1 MKKRTKKLLAGL
13 LAVIM
18 LLTLLPMA
26 IIGPFAEEV
35 EEATYAGPALNE
47 TVVGT
52 VNFQSFN
59 FLGDNSTGEDGTDYS
74 ATFYYTDDYFAHSAI
89 NDEVNE
95 QRVDWDQLDDTALS
109 TCSMDFAVASYTSA
123 HGDVVNKGAPSW
135 NNSNYKNKDKNVI
148 AFLNQCGFEGIEPS
162 DMYRVEPTQDSIAY
176 TLANKEITVWNED
189 TQQNETYTLVACGIR
204 GAGYGPEWASN
215 VTVGDSSN
223 PSKDGRHKGF
233 DDSAKQVVAGIRQYI
248 ADKNISGN
256 VKYWVSG
263 FSRSAAVANLTAGYL
278 TDSAEEFGTQQKDIY
293 GYTYEC
299 PQCADIDE
307 NALAY
312 KNIHNIVNPM
322 DLVPRVSPSEFDHQ
336 RLGVDYL
343 MPYHGN
349 TTTTENEA
357 LYARMYEVLKTIA
370 VGRTFDGEYK
380 EDPLIAAVNP
390 SNYPYN
396 RKMTP
401 YTMRA
406 TKLVTD
412 AIGGNLMTE
421 FGTEESKKKGGLF
434 SGGNVD
440 NVLGD
445 TNGDGTCDWY
455 LDDMLDEVLG
465 VFLVSTAWDRGY
477 NNSTTDALTHKVRF
491 IEKYQKDMRTVLGYL
506 LGFSGPA
513 FLGLVDS
520 LMDQVAGQLKLSN
533 AGFALAFVNFYN
545 DPQGSYARY
554 NMLVDSDWRGRPK
567 KDVLIDEAQKVA
579 IDVVND
585 MTASYTHPTI
595 SRTKMNQA
603 MKTLT
608 GLVIDLYADEL
619 DRYESQYLG
628 TCLRLMNVILSTHEQ
643 ETVLS
648 WITSLDDNHINR
660 GYRTLTLPANTNVK
674 LHQFREQFEGSATFD
689 GDAPV
694 VAEYN
699 NGDEVKNLDQRIYA
713 EQQGDNLIIRYPAAL
728 DIRADVTTLDGTVID
743 DLAYQVAD
751 YQTNAITSG
760 IEDVS
765 QYTKLSDNN
774 LYTNITNTTE
784 KTNAK
789 AVNDASAAD
798 TVTVGKH
805 DTFQLIAN
813 GTSTFDNSA
822 TDDKN
827 VYDTHLQKRY
837 EVTWKNEDGTVL
849 ETSIVDADALPVYN
863 GETPVKV
870 SSDTADYTFSGWT
883 PEVVVANADTTYKAV
898 FDVTEKVRTGHSLS
912 LKGDIGVNFYY
923 YIPERYQH
931 DLKLVFNYKDETYEA
946 NLEEIDIQGYNYR
959 GSFNVVAAAMTEPI
973 QATLTCADEVIDQQ
987 NYSVKAYASRII
999 EKRDPE
1005 DKLAKLCKALLNY
1018 GGKSQ
1023 TYFEYRLDDMADAT
1037 LGDYTPVSTDDMIVP
1052 AFDKEA
1058 LNSSIAQYGLNY
1070 YGSSLVLKTETS
1082 LKIYFKKLSNFDAN
1096 VPVSI
1101 NGQPAELVEESDS
1114 YAYIKVADIPSGKI
1128 ADIWTITI
1136 GDASFEFSATNYI
1149 QNVLNGNKEKLKNT
1163 VTALYDYYKAA
1174 VHYFNN

>member
-35 EEATYAGPALNE
+35 EEATYAGPALNK
-47 TVVGT
+47 TIVGT
-52 VNFQSFN
+52 VKFQSFN
-59 FLGDNSTGEDGTDYS
+59 FLGDNKTGEDGTDYS

-89 NDEVNE
+89 NDAVNE
-95 QRVDWDQLDDTALS
+95 QRVDWDQLDDTALA

-123 HGDVVNKGAPSW
+123 HGDVISASNRTW
-135 NNSNYKNKDKNVI
+135 DNSNYSDKDKNVI
-148 AFLNQCGFEGIEPS
+148 SFLDQCGFQDIKPS
-162 DMYRVEPTQDSIAY
+162 DTYRVAPTQDSIAY

-233 DDSAKQVVAGIRQYI
+233 DDSAKQVVDGIRQYI

-343 MPYHGN
+343 MPYHKN
-349 TTTTENEA
+349 TTAAENEV

-370 VGRTFDGEYK
+370 VGNGSK

-396 RKMTP
+396 RPMTP

-406 TKLVTD
+406 TKLVSD

-440 NVLGD
+440 RVLGD

-455 LDDMLDEVLG
+455 LDNMLDEVLG

-491 IEKYQKDMRTVLGYL
+491 IEKYQEDMRTVLGYL

-520 LMDQVAGQLKLSN
+520 LMDQITNQLKLSN

-545 DPQGSYARY
+545 DPQGSYSKLNIA
-554 NMLVDSDWRGRPK
+554 VGDWRGRPK
-567 KDVLIDEAQKVA
+567 KDVLIDEAKTVA
-579 IDVVND
+579 VDVVND
-585 MTASYTHPTI
+585 MTAGYTHPTI

-603 MKTLT
+603 LKTLT

-674 LHQFREQFEGSATFD
+674 LLEFREQFEGSATFD

-699 NGDEVKNLDQRIYA
+699 NGKEAKNLDQRIYA
-713 EQQGDNLIIRYPAAL
+713 EQQGDNLIIRYPASL
-728 DIRADVTTLDGTVID
+728 DIRADVTTLDGATID
-743 DLAYQVAD
+743 DLTYQVAD
-751 YQTNAITSG
+751 YQTTTATEGVSVGAEQYEGLTSSN
-760 IEDVS
+760 VA
-765 QYTKLSDNN
+765 
-774 LYTNITNTTE
+774 YTNITNTAS

-789 AVNDASAAD
+789 AINDASNAD
-798 TVTVGKH
+798 TVNLGKH
-805 DTFQLIAN
+805 DTFMVLAN

-822 TDDKN
+822 NGDAN
-827 VYDTHLQKRY
+827 VYDTKLQKRY
-837 EVTWKNEDGTVL
+837 EITWQNEDETVL
-849 ETSIVDADALPVYN
+849 ETDVVDADTLPVYN

-870 SSDTADYTFSGWT
+870 STDTADYTFSGWT
-883 PEVVVANADTTYKAV
+883 PEVTAANADTTYKAV
-898 FDVTEKVRTGHSLS
+898 FDVAEKVRTGHSLS

-923 YIPERYQH
+923 YIPDKYE
-931 DLKLVFNYKDETYEA
+931 DLAVKFQYRGEETFGELA
-946 NLEEIDIQGYNYR
+946 PVAIQGYNYR
-959 GSFNVVAAAMTEPI
+959 ATFSVPAREMTEPI
-973 QATLTCADEVIDQQ
+973 SITLTSNGDVINEHDYTIRNYADVIMANGD
-987 NYSVKAYASRII
+987 VFGEKAVH
-999 EKRDPE
+999 
-1005 DKLAKLCKALLNY
+1005 LAKSMINY
-1018 GGKSQ
+1018 GGRAQ
-1023 TYFEYRLDDMADAT
+1023 VFFDYRTDELANRGIEDYQMAT
-1037 LGDYTPVSTDDMIVP
+1037 TDSMIVP
-1052 AFDKEA
+1052 SFDKDT
-1058 LNSSIAQYGLNY
+1058 LNQELKPYGLSF
-1070 YGSSLVLKTETS
+1070 YGASLVLKTETS
-1082 LKIYFKKLSNFDAN
+1082 LKLYFKKLDNYSGS
-1096 VPVSI
+1096 VTVKI
-1101 NGQPAELVEESDS
+1101 NGQETELIPNSAS
-1114 YAYIKVADIPSGKI
+1114 YVVVDVADIPSSSIGN
-1128 ADIWTITI
+1128 IWDITI
-1136 GDASFEFSATNYI
+1136 GDVSFKYSSTNYI
-1149 QNVLNGNKEKLKNT
+1149 QNQLNGSDENIKAL
-1163 VTALYDYYKAA
+1163 VTAVYDYYLAA
-1174 VHYFNN
+1174 LDYFGY

>member
-47 TVVGT
+47 TIVGT

-59 FLGDNSTGEDGTDYS
+59 FLGDNTTGEDGTDYS

-95 QRVDWDQLDDTALS
+95 QRVDWDQLDDTALA

-233 DDSAKQVVAGIRQYI
+233 DDSAKQVVDGIRQYI

-278 TDSAEEFGTQQKDIY
+278 TDNAAEFGTQQKDIY

-349 TTTTENEA
+349 TTAAENEV

-370 VGRTFDGEYK
+370 VGNGSK

-396 RKMTP
+396 RPMTP

-406 TKLVTD
+406 TKLVSD
-412 AIGGNLMTE
+412 AIGGTLMTE
-421 FGTEESKKKGGLF
+421 FGTEESKKDTGLF

-440 NVLGD
+440 KVLGD
-445 TNGDGTCDWY
+445 ENNDGTCDWY
-455 LDDMLDEVLG
+455 LDNMLDEVLG

-491 IEKYQKDMRTVLGYL
+491 IEKYQEDMRTVLGYL

-545 DPQGSYARY
+545 DPTGSYASY
-554 NMLVDSDWRGRPK
+554 NVLVDRSWRGRPK

-579 IDVVND
+579 ISVVND
-585 MTASYTHPTI
+585 MTNGYTHPTI
-595 SRTKMNQA
+595 TRGEVENA

-648 WITSLDDNHINR
+648 WITALDDNHINR

-674 LHQFREQFEGSATFD
+674 LLEFREQFEGPSTFD
-689 GDAPV
+689 GNAPV

-699 NGDEVKNLDQRIYA
+699 NGDVVKNLDQRIYA
-713 EQQGDNLIIRYPAAL
+713 EKQGDNLVIRYPASL
-728 DIRADVTTLDGTVID
+728 DVRADVTTLEGAVID

-751 YQTNAITSG
+751 YQTKTATEGVSVGAEQYEGLTSNK
-760 IEDVS
+760 VA
-765 QYTKLSDNN
+765 
-774 LYTNITNTTE
+774 YTNITNSTS

-789 AVNDASAAD
+789 AINDASNTD
-798 TVTVGKH
+798 TITLGKH
-805 DTFQLIAN
+805 DTFMVLAN

-822 TDDKN
+822 SGDAN
-827 VYDTHLQKRY
+827 VYDTKLHKRY
-837 EVTWKNEDGTVL
+837 EITWQNEDETVL
-849 ETSIVDADALPVYN
+849 ETDVVDADTLPLYN

-870 SSDTADYTFSGWT
+870 STDTADYTFSGWT
-883 PEVVVANADTTYKAV
+883 PEVTAANADTTYTATYGETKKLLV
-898 FDVTEKVRTGHSLS
+898 GHSLS
-912 LKGDIGVNFYY
+912 FKGNIAVNFYY
-923 YIPERYQH
+923 FIPEQYNEPLTVRFHYRGN
-931 DLKLVFNYKDETYEA
+931 DYDGTLNPVTVS
-946 NLEEIDIQGYNYR
+946 GYNYR
-959 GSFNVVAAAMTEPI
+959 TTYSVSAKEMTEPI
-973 QATLTCADEVIDQQ
+973 TITLMCGEEVIDSHDYTIQDYAHIIMDNEATYGEKATHLVRSML
-987 NYSVKAYASRII
+987 NYGSKAQVLFDYNL
-999 EKRDPE
+999 
-1005 DKLAKLCKALLNY
+1005 DKLADE
-1018 GGKSQ
+1018 G
-1023 TYFEYRLDDMADAT
+1023 LDAYEPA
-1037 LGDYTPVSTDDMIVP
+1037 STDEMVVP
-1052 AFDKEA
+1052 SFDGAALTEQLEA
-1058 LNSSIAQYGLNY
+1058 YGMKY
-1070 YGSSLVLKTETS
+1070 YGSSVMMKTETGIR
-1082 LKIYFKKLSNFDAN
+1082 LYFEKLDNFDETVSASVN
-1096 VPVSI
+1096 EVPTTFI
-1101 NGQPAELVEESDS
+1101 PKGDKLI
-1114 YAYIKVADIPSGKI
+1114 YIEIPNISAKNIGTVWSVKVGN
-1128 ADIWTITI
+1128 
-1136 GDASFEFSATNYI
+1136 ASFEFS
-1149 QNVLNGNKEKLKNT
+1149 VLNYVKSILNGTDEKAKAT
-1163 VTALYDYYKAA
+1163 VIAIHDYWLAA
-1174 VHYFNN
+1174 QDYFAK

>member
-47 TVVGT
+47 TIVGT
-52 VNFQSFN
+52 VKFQSFN
-59 FLGDNSTGEDGTDYS
+59 FLGDNKTGEDGTDYS
-74 ATFYYTDDYFAHSAI
+74 ATFYYTDDYFAHSAV
-89 NDEVNE
+89 NDAVNE
-95 QRVDWDQLDDTALS
+95 KRVAWNQLDDTALA

-233 DDSAKQVVAGIRQYI
+233 DDSAKQVVDGIRQYI

-343 MPYHGN
+343 MPYHDN
-349 TTTTENEA
+349 TTATENEV

-370 VGRTFDGEYK
+370 VGNGSK

-421 FGTEESKKKGGLF
+421 FGTEESKKDTGLF

-545 DPQGSYARY
+545 DPQGSYSKLNIA
-554 NMLVDSDWRGRPK
+554 VGDWRGRPK
-567 KDVLIDEAQKVA
+567 KDVLIDEAKTVA
-579 IDVVND
+579 VDVVND
-585 MTASYTHPTI
+585 MTAGYTHPTI

-648 WITSLDDNHINR
+648 WIVSLDDNHINR

-674 LHQFREQFEGSATFD
+674 LLEFREQFEGPATFD

-699 NGDEVKNLDQRIYA
+699 DGEEVENLDQRIYA
-713 EQQGDNLIIRYPAAL
+713 EQQGDNLIIRYPASL
-728 DIRADVTTLDGTVID
+728 DIRADVTTLDGAVID

-751 YQTNAITSG
+751 YQTKTATEG
-760 IEDVS
+760 VS
-765 QYTKLSDNN
+765 VGAEQYEGLSSSKVA
-774 LYTNITNTTE
+774 YTNITNTTG

-789 AVNDASAAD
+789 AVNDASNAD
-798 TVTVGKH
+798 TVTLGKH

-822 TDDKN
+822 AEDKN

-837 EVTWKNEDGTVL
+837 EVTWQNDDGTVL

-870 SSDTADYTFSGWT
+870 STDIADYTFSGWS
-883 PEVVVANADTTYKAV
+883 PEVVAANADTTYTA
-898 FDVTEKVRTGHSLS
+898 TYNAAEKLRTGHNLS
-912 LKGDIGVNFYY
+912 LKGNIGVNFYY
-923 YIPERYQH
+923 YIPATYNGTLE
-931 DLKLVFNYKDETYEA
+931 LKFQYRGQEYTGELAQVSEAGFNYKAPFT
-946 NLEEIDIQGYNYR
+946 
-959 GSFNVVAAAMTEPI
+959 VAAKEMTEPI
-973 QATLTCADEVIDQQ
+973 TATLTHDGEVI
-987 NYSVKAYASRII
+987 NEHTYTVKRYADVII
-999 EKRDPE
+999 ANEAVFGE
-1005 DKLAKLCKALLNY
+1005 NLTHLAKAMLNY
-1018 GGKSQ
+1018 GGLAQ
-1023 TYFEYRLDDMADAT
+1023 TYFDYNTDKLANAD
-1037 LGDYTPVSTDDMIVP
+1037 LVDYSMVSTDGMVVP
-1052 AFDKEA
+1052 ELDKESLNAA
-1058 LNSSIAQYGLNY
+1058 LEPYGLSF
-1070 YGSSLVLKTETS
+1070 YGSNLSLKTET
-1082 LKIYFKKLSNFDAN
+1082 IFRVYFKKTAAYTGDVAFSIDGKTVEPTPWGTGYVYIELAN
-1096 VPVSI
+1096 I
-1101 NGQPAELVEESDS
+1101 PAKKIGDVHT
-1114 YAYIKVADIPSGKI
+1114 IKV
-1128 ADIWTITI
+1128 
-1136 GDASFEFSATNYI
+1136 GDATFEYSTLNYVS
-1149 QNVLNGNKEKLKNT
+1149 NMLKGEDKNL
-1163 VTALYDYYKAA
+1163 AQAMHGFYDYYVAA
-1174 VHYFNN
+1174 DAYFV

>member
-35 EEATYAGPALNE
+35 EEATYAGPALNK
-47 TVVGT
+47 TIVGT
-52 VNFQSFN
+52 VKFQSFN
-59 FLGDNSTGEDGTDYS
+59 FLGDNKTGEDGTDYS

-89 NDEVNE
+89 NDAVNE
-95 QRVDWDQLDDTALS
+95 QRVDWDQLDDTALA

-123 HGDVVNKGAPSW
+123 HGDVISASNRTW
-135 NNSNYKNKDKNVI
+135 DNSNYSDKDKNVI
-148 AFLNQCGFEGIEPS
+148 SFLDQCGFQDIKPS
-162 DMYRVEPTQDSIAY
+162 DTYYVAPTQDSIAY

-233 DDSAKQVVAGIRQYI
+233 DDSAKQVVDGIRQYI

-343 MPYHGN
+343 MPYHKN
-349 TTTTENEA
+349 TTAAENEV

-370 VGRTFDGEYK
+370 VGNGSK

-396 RKMTP
+396 RPMTP

-406 TKLVTD
+406 TKLVSD

-440 NVLGD
+440 RVLGD

-455 LDDMLDEVLG
+455 LDNMLDEVLG

-491 IEKYQKDMRTVLGYL
+491 IEKYQEDMRTVLGYL

-520 LMDQVAGQLKLSN
+520 LMDQITNQLKLSN

-554 NMLVDSDWRGRPK
+554 NYLVDSDWRGRPK

-579 IDVVND
+579 ISVVND
-585 MTASYTHPTI
+585 MTAGYTHPTI

-648 WITSLDDNHINR
+648 WITSLDNNHINR

-674 LHQFREQFEGSATFD
+674 LLEFREQFEGPASFD

-699 NGDEVKNLDQRIYA
+699 NGEEVENLDQRIYA
-713 EQQGDNLIIRYPAAL
+713 EQQGDNLIIRYPASL
-728 DIRADVTTLDGTVID
+728 DIRADVTTLNGGVID

-751 YQTNAITSG
+751 YQTNSITTG

-765 QYTKLSDNN
+765 QYAKLSDNN
-774 LYTNITNTTE
+774 LYTNITNTTR

-789 AVNDASAAD
+789 AVNDESAAD

-813 GTSTFDNSA
+813 GTSTYDNSA
-822 TDDKN
+822 ADDKN

-837 EVTWKNEDGTVL
+837 EVIWQNDDGTVL

-870 SSDTADYTFSGWT
+870 STDTADYTFSGWK
-883 PEVVVANADTTYKAV
+883 PEVVAANADTTYTATYGETKKLLV
-898 FDVTEKVRTGHSLS
+898 GHSLS
-912 LKGDIGVNFYY
+912 FKGNIAVNFYY
-923 YIPERYQH
+923 FIPEQYNEPLTVRFHYRGN
-931 DLKLVFNYKDETYEA
+931 DYDGTLNPVTVS
-946 NLEEIDIQGYNYR
+946 GYNYR
-959 GSFNVVAAAMTEPI
+959 TTYSVSAKEMTEPI
-973 QATLTCADEVIDQQ
+973 TITLMCGEEVLDSHEYTIQ
-987 NYSVKAYASRII
+987 NYAHYIMNHEEKYGEKATHLVRSM
-999 EKRDPE
+999 
-1005 DKLAKLCKALLNY
+1005 LNY
-1018 GGKSQ
+1018 GSKAQVLFDYNLEILADEG
-1023 TYFEYRLDDMADAT
+1023 LDAYEPA
-1037 LGDYTPVSTDDMIVP
+1037 STDEMVVP
-1052 AFDKEA
+1052 SFDGEA
-1058 LNSSIAQYGLNY
+1058 LTEQLEAYGMSY
-1070 YGSSLVLKTETS
+1070 YGSSVMMKTETGIR
-1082 LKIYFKKLSNFDAN
+1082 LYFEKLDNFDET
-1096 VPVSI
+1096 VSASV
-1101 NGQPAELVEESDS
+1101 NGAPTTFIPKGDKLI
-1114 YAYIKVADIPSGKI
+1114 YIEIPNISAKNIGTVWSVKVGN
-1128 ADIWTITI
+1128 
-1136 GDASFEFSATNYI
+1136 ASFEFS
-1149 QNVLNGNKEKLKNT
+1149 VLNYVKSILNGTDEKAKAT
-1163 VTALYDYYKAA
+1163 VIAIHDYWLAA
-1174 VHYFNN
+1174 QDYFAK